1 MPRKKKPTTIKEV
14 RTVLNLSQAEFAKAI
29 GVSTPS
35 VSAYETGRVKLPKKV
50 ADKVFELYSIS
61 LPTPEP
67 KKAKKSAVPKKGKS
81 ASKKKA
87 ASKMEITIQS
97 PMGGEITIN
106 EILEKTGNVEK
117 VYIRVDENKAY
128 WVKGEETGSVDLW

>member
-1 MPRKKKPTTIKEV
+1 MPRRKKPTTIKEV
-14 RTVLNLSQAEFAKAI
+14 RTGLNLSQAEFAKVI

-61 LPTPEP
+61 LPTPEQ
-67 KKAKKSAVPKKGKS
+67 KKAKKSATPKKDKS
-81 ASKKKA
+81 ASNKKA
-87 ASKMEITIQS
+87 ASKTEITIQS
-97 PMGGEITIN
+97 AMGGEITIS
-106 EILEKTGNVEK
+106 EILEKTGSVEK